1 MSSTPTPSRRV
12 VAISGGIGGAKLALG
27 LYRLLPPNSLS
38 VIVNT
43 GDDFSHLGLK
53 ISPDVDTTLYT
64 LAGLANQELGWGRHD
79 ESWNFMA
86 VLEELGSETWF
97 RLGDRD
103 LALHVERTRRLAA
116 GESLSGIMR
125 RVARRLGI
133 EAEILP
139 MSDQPVATMVD
150 SDEGVLPFQDYFVRR
165 RCAPRIT
172 GIRFDGARTAQMQ
185 AEARALIASPE
196 TEAIILCPSNPYLSI
211 DPILAVPG
219 FREALHAAPAPV
231 IAVTPIVGGAAVK
244 GPTAKIMNELGIEV
258 SPRTVAAHYAEFI
271 DGFLLDRRDEALAGT
286 FATAIG
292 ITDTLMTTLDDKLRV
307 AEASLVLAGKLAHKR
322 GR

>member
-1 MSSTPTPSRRV
+1 MSGIPTPPRRV

-38 VIVNT
+38 IIVNT
-43 GDDFSHLGLK
+43 GDDFEHLGLK

-86 VLEELGSETWF
+86 VLADLGSETWF

-116 GESLSGIMR
+116 GESLSKIIR
-125 RVARRLGI
+125 RVTRRLGI

-165 RCAPRIT
+165 RCAPRVAEV
-172 GIRFDGARTAQMQ
+172 RFEGATTAQMQ
-185 AEARALIASPE
+185 AEARALITSPE

-219 FREALHAAPAPV
+219 FRDALRTAPAPV
-231 IAVTPIVGGAAVK
+231 IAVTPIIGGAAVK
-244 GPTAKIMNELGIEV
+244 GPTAKIMGELGIEV
-258 SPRTVAAHYAEFI
+258 SPRTIAAYYADFI

-286 FATAIG
+286 FATAVSV
-292 ITDTLMTTLDDKLRV
+292 TDTLMTTLDDKQRV
-307 AEASLVLAGKLAHKR
+307 AKACLALADQLRKC
-322 GR
+322 